1 MTQRNGQSGTPQS
14 QIERVERSRLSDS
27 VAAQLTQLITQN
39 VYQVGEK
46 LPPERVLSEQ
56 FGVSR
61 SSMREAIR
69 SIESSGLVSS
79 AHGVGVFVISNTMET
94 PTQRDF
100 LIFEDFTVAELFEI
114 RRTLEGEAAF
124 LAGERRTP
132 PDEADLDQILAACL
146 QPGLTN
152 EGFVELDVRLHQA
165 VARAAANR
173 LLLRLYVSLE
183 PLLLEY
189 SRRIIS
195 LPGRRETAHNGHTLI
210 VEAVKSGDGLQ
221 AREAALAH
229 IRDVEA
235 DITKFLSEPE

>member
-1 MTQRNGQSGTPQS
+1 MTEPNGQSGTAQS
-14 QIERVERSRLSDS
+14 RIERVERKRLSDS
-27 VAAQLTQLITQN
+27 VAAQLTELITQN
-39 VYQVGEK
+39 VYRAGEK

-79 AHGVGVFVISNTMET
+79 SHGVGVFVISNTMET
-94 PTQRDF
+94 LSQRDF
-100 LIFEDFTVAELFEI
+100 LVFEDFTVKELFEI

-124 LAGERRTP
+124 LAAERRTP
-132 PDEADLDQILAACL
+132 PDETDLDQILTECL
-146 QPGLTN
+146 RPGLTD
-152 EGFVELDVRLHQA
+152 EGFVELDVKLHQA
-165 VARAAANR
+165 VARAAKNR

-189 SRRIIS
+189 SRRVIS
-195 LPGRRETAHNGHTLI
+195 LSGRRETAHHGHTII
-210 VEAVKSGDGLQ
+210 VEAVKGGHAVQ

-235 DITKFLSEPE
+235 DIIKFLSEPA